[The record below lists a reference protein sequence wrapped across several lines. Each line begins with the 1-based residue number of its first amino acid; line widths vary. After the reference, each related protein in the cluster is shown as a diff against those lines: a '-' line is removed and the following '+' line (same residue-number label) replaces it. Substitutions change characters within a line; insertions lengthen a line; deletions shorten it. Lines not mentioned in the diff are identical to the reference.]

1 MNVFRFLKGYVCV
14 FLTGDELPRLIRIC
28 ISRGI
33 FLWDVVSKDAEHMQ
47 AKLYGCDVWKLHE
60 ILHKTRTKIKIR
72 KKIGLPF
79 LYYKYR
85 KKAGYVF
92 GISAMLLLLFYLS
105 GFIWIIQV
113 HGNAAITEETI
124 TKYLNNNEQG
134 IGAKKKSIDTD
145 MLEKQLLQDF
155 PQMIW
160 VSAHFKGS
168 TLHIAIKEQIEES
181 AASEDQM
188 TEGMDLLAPIDGIV
202 DAMYVRDGTA
212 AVKQGDAVQKGDVL
226 IYGWIP
232 ILNDS
237 GDQVL
242 QYINKN
248 ADGDVQILGDYVF
261 SYEEKLAYEK
271 RISTGEQR
279 EYIIVGTNHSN
290 LNLIPYMLGRTTHT
304 TMTKVKQLRFGG
316 VLPLPIYCNH
326 LTEKSYILQQSTHS
340 KKEMQD
346 IMQKHLFDL
355 NKNFKEKG
363 IQIVDK
369 NVIME
374 YGSDSCVMQG
384 TLILRVS
391 ASEKRMTEL
400 PQISLIKEMVNE

>member
-47 AKLYGCDVWKLHE
+47 ARLYGCDVWKLHE

-85 KKAGYVF
+85 KKAGYAV
-92 GISAMLLLLFYLS
+92 GILAMLFLLLYLS
-105 GFIWIIQV
+105 EFIWIVQV
-113 HGNAAITEETI
+113 HGNASITEETI
-124 TKYLNNNEQG
+124 TKYLSESEQG

-181 AASEDQM
+181 VASEDQM

-212 AVKQGDAVQKGDVL
+212 AVKQGDTVKKGDVL

-232 ILNDS
+232 IFNDT
-237 GDQVL
+237 GDQIL

-248 ADGDVQILGDYVF
+248 ADGDVQILGSYEF

-271 RISTGEQR
+271 RIATGEQR
-279 EYIIVGTNHSN
+279 EYIIIGTNHSN

-316 VLPLPIYCNH
+316 VLPLPIYCNY

-355 NKNFKEKG
+355 NKNFQEKG

-384 TLILRVS
+384 TLLLRVS

-400 PQISLIKEMVNE
+400 PEISLIKEIVNE

>member
-47 AKLYGCDVWKLHE
+47 ARLYGCDVWKLHD
-60 ILHKTRTKIKIR
+60 ILHKTRTKITIR

-79 LYYKYR
+79 LYHNHR
-85 KKAGYVF
+85 QKAGYAV
-92 GISAMLLLLFYLS
+92 GILAMLFLLFYLS
-105 GFIWIIQV
+105 GFIWTVQI
-113 HGNAAITEETI
+113 HGNASLTEETI
-124 TKYLNNNEQG
+124 TKYLSENEQG
-134 IGAKKKSIDTD
+134 IGAKKTSIDTD

-160 VSAHFKGS
+160 VSVHFKGS

-181 AASEDQM
+181 VASEDQM

-202 DAMYVRDGTA
+202 DTIYVRDGTA
-212 AVKQGDAVQKGDVL
+212 AVKQGDSVKKGAVLV
-226 IYGWIP
+226 YGWIP

-248 ADGDVQILGDYVF
+248 ADGDVQILGSYEF
-261 SYEEKLAYEK
+261 SYEEKMAYEK
-271 RISTGEQR
+271 RIATGEQR
-279 EYIIVGTNHSN
+279 EYIIIGTNHSN

-355 NKNFKEKG
+355 DKNFQEKG

-369 NVIME
+369 NVIMK

-384 TLILRVS
+384 TLLLRVS

-400 PQISLIKEMVNE
+400 PEISLIKEIVNE